1 MSFLQ
6 RATTEALSTLVCL
19 FFSKNLRKASL
30 ASSKFIGLGN
40 KGFPMNEYSTQGA
53 SPQRS
58 LSTKDQ
64 KWHLHFEQVCLMKPD
79 S

>member
-1 MSFLQ
+1 
-6 RATTEALSTLVCL
+6 
-19 FFSKNLRKASL
+19 
-30 ASSKFIGLGN
+30 
-40 KGFPMNEYSTQGA
+40 MNEYSTQGA
-53 SPQRS
+53 SPQSS